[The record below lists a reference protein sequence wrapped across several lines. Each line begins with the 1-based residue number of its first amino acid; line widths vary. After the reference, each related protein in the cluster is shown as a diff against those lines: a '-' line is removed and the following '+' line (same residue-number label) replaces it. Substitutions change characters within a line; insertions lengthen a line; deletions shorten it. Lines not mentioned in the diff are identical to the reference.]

1 MMLYFVGIIRRDG
14 GTEGDR
20 EISSKLW
27 MFSAKL
33 VIISVLNKNTSK
45 KIKKTPTFYD
55 HSFVSSISLFQGRRF
70 RLPYP

>member
-1 MMLYFVGIIRRDG
+1 
-14 GTEGDR
+14 
-20 EISSKLW
+20 

-33 VIISVLNKNTSK
+33 VIISVLDKNTRIITK
-45 KIKKTPTFYD
+45 KIPMFYD